1 MELVDKETH
10 NIDKFIK
17 VCFIGSS
24 GVGKTSIIRML
35 SSEEFSQEI
44 PSTVGYDFTFEDINV
59 EGFKVRYQLWDSA
72 GQERFR
78 SISPI
83 HYKSICT

>member
-35 SSEEFSQEI
+35 SSEEFS
-44 PSTVGYDFTFEDINV
+44 
-59 EGFKVRYQLWDSA
+59 
-72 GQERFR
+72 
-78 SISPI
+78 
-83 HYKSICT
+83 